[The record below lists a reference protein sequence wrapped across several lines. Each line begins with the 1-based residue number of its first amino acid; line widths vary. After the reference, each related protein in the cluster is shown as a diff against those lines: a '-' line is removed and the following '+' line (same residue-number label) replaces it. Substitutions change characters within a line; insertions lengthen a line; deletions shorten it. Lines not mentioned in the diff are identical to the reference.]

1 MKLSYTSK
9 MPCPSFALP
18 AGKEC
23 VTGSKLI
30 EVAGSVCKSC
40 YARKGFY
47 TFPAAKLLRRTNLY
61 ETKKA
66 IHSKSYRKYW
76 VKTVVDMILKTGVAW
91 FRWHDS
97 GDLLSDEHLL
107 MIFEVCD
114 KTPDVQHWL
123 PTREYVFVQ
132 SALFERAK
140 PDNCT
145 IRLSAH
151 MVGKT
156 LESQLPLPTSSV
168 GSGKGRKCPATH
180 DPKHDGACLDC
191 RSCWDATVENV
202 DYKKH

>member
-23 VTGSKLI
+23 VTGSKLLD
-30 EVAGSVCKSC
+30 VVGSVCKSC

-47 TFPAAKLLRRTNLY
+47 TYPASKLLRRANLY

-66 IHSKSYRKYW
+66 LKTPAYRKYW
-76 VKTVVDMILKTGVAW
+76 IDEMVKMITADAEGW

-97 GDLLSDEHLL
+97 GDLISPEHLL

-114 KTPDVQHWL
+114 KTPKVQHWL
-123 PTREYVFVQ
+123 PTREYAFVGT
-132 SALFERAK
+132 ALLDRKK
-140 PDNCT
+140 PTNCT

-151 MVGKT
+151 MVGK
-156 LESQLPLPTSSV
+156 LLPSETLPTSSV
-168 GSGKGRKCPATH
+168 GTGEGRKCPATH
-180 DPKHDGACLDC
+180 DPKHDGACMDC
-191 RSCWDATVENV
+191 RACWDPRVKNV